1 MQRATARQLLGLA
14 VLGTVTLAAA
24 FTLSPEDIAR
34 RVTALAADPWTF
46 GAVLVVAYLLR
57 PVVAWPISVLSV
69 VVGFALGPA
78 GVPVALGGAVL
89 TCLPPYL
96 LARRLGH
103 DAGLLG
109 TLGDHGRHYFS
120 TTGHLRGV
128 VAARLAPLP
137 ADPVSYTAGLAGV
150 SAGRYA
156 LGTALGELPWV
167 TAAVLV
173 GASAET
179 VTTEGVHGGPAIIVG
194 ATGLAV
200 LLLSGPAYQV
210 LRKRGV
216 VR

>member
-1 MQRATARQLLGLA
+1 MERATARQLLGLA
-14 VLGTVTLAAA
+14 LLGAVALAAA
-24 FTLSPEDIAR
+24 LTLSPAGVAR
-34 RVTALAADPWTF
+34 RVTALAADPVTF
-46 GAVLVVAYLLR
+46 GAVLLAAYLLR
-57 PVVAWPISVLSV
+57 PVVAWPISALSV
-69 VVGFALGPA
+69 VVGFALGST

-96 LARRLGH
+96 VARRLGH

-109 TLGDHGRHYFS
+109 TLGDHGRTYFS

-128 VAARLAPLP
+128 AAARLAPFP
-137 ADPVSYTAGLAGV
+137 ADPVSYTAGLARVPVGP
-150 SAGRYA
+150 YA

-179 VTTEGVHGGPAIIVG
+179 ITTEGVHGGPALLVG
-194 ATGLAV
+194 ATALAV

-210 LRKRGV
+210 LRRRGV

>member
-1 MQRATARQLLGLA
+1 MQRATARQLVGLA
-14 VLGTVTLAAA
+14 VLGAVALAAA
-24 FTLSPEDIAR
+24 LTLSPETVAR
-34 RVTALAADPWTF
+34 RVTALAADPWLF
-46 GAVLVVAYLLR
+46 GGVLLAAYLLR

-78 GVPVALGGAVL
+78 GIPVALGGAVL

-96 LARRLGH
+96 VARKLGH

-109 TLGDHGRHYFS
+109 TLGEHGRTYFEAA
-120 TTGHLRGV
+120 GDLRGV
-128 VAARLAPLP
+128 AAARLAPLP
-137 ADPVSYTAGLAGV
+137 ADPVSYTAGLSHV
-150 SAGRYA
+150 TVGRYV

-179 VTTEGVHGGPAIIVG
+179 VTTEGLSGGPAVVVG
-194 ATGLAV
+194 ATALAV
-200 LLLSGPAYQV
+200 LVLSGPAYQL
-210 LRKRGV
+210 LRERGV

>member
-1 MQRATARQLLGLA
+1 MERATARQLAGLA
-14 VLGTVTLAAA
+14 VLGAVALVAALT
-24 FTLSPEDIAR
+24 FSPAGVAR

-46 GAVLVVAYLLR
+46 GAVLLVAYLLR
-57 PVVAWPISVLSV
+57 PVVAWPISLLSV
-69 VVGFALGPA
+69 VVGVGFGPV

-96 LARRLGH
+96 IARRLGH

-128 VAARLAPLP
+128 AAARLAPIP
-137 ADPVSYTAGLAGV
+137 ADPVSYTAGLSNVPVGQ
-150 SAGRYA
+150 YA

-179 VTTEGVHGGPAIIVG
+179 ITTEGVHGGPALLVG

-210 LRKRGV
+210 LRQRGV

>member
-1 MQRATARQLLGLA
+1 MERATARQLAGLA
-14 VLGTVTLAAA
+14 ALGAVALAAA
-24 FTLSPEDIAR
+24 LTFSPAGVAR

-46 GAVLVVAYLLR
+46 GAVLLVAYLLR
-57 PVVAWPISVLSV
+57 PVVAWPISLLSV
-69 VVGFALGPA
+69 VVGFALGPT

-109 TLGDHGRHYFS
+109 TLGDHGRNYFS

-128 VAARLAPLP
+128 AAARLAPLP
-137 ADPVSYTAGLAGV
+137 ADPVSYTAGLARVPVGP
-150 SAGRYA
+150 YA
-156 LGTALGELPWV
+156 LGTALGEFPWV

-179 VTTEGVHGGPAIIVG
+179 ITTEGVHGGPALLVG
-194 ATGLAV
+194 ATALAV

-210 LRKRGV
+210 LRRRGV